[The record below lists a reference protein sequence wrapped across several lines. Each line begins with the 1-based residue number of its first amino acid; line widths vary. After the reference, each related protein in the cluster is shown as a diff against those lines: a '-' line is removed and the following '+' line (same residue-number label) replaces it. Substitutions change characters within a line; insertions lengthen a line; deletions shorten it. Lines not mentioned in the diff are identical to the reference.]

1 MPRKRLLYEEGTLF
15 AVPLRDDSGYA
26 LGIVARLDKKGGIL
40 GYFFGKKYPSIPDL
54 VEVTQLISSSAIL
67 IRQFGDLGLLNSSWP
82 IVGRYMDWRQEDWP
96 VPAFSRIAVDQ
107 STAWKTVYSDKDGI
121 TLLTEQEVPI
131 SLAQMLPED
140 GLSGYGAIELRLT
153 KLLS

>member
-1 MPRKRLLYEEGTLF
+1 
-15 AVPLRDDSGYA
+15 
-26 LGIVARLDKKGGIL
+26 
-40 GYFFGKKYPSIPDL
+40 
-54 VEVTQLISSSAIL
+54 
-67 IRQFGDLGLLNSSWP
+67 
-82 IVGRYMDWRQEDWP
+82 MDWRREDWP